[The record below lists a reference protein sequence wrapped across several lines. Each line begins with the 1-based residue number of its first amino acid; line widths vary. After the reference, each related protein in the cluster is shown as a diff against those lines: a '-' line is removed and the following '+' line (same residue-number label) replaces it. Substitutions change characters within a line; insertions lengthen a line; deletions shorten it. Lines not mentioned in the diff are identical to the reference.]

1 MAEET
6 KTTNTA
12 IALDDGVKPG
22 EVLVDIKGLKTHFSV
37 GTKGVVFGIGADRKT
52 VLAVDGVDLEIR
64 KGETHGLVG
73 ESGCGK
79 STLGYTLL
87 QLADRTDGSVTYAGN
102 DFTKTPKDELRT
114 YRRNLQ
120 IIFQDPAAALDPRMT
135 IGQAISE
142 ALEIHSIVPEDEFD
156 DRVTE
161 LLRTVGLNPYFR
173 NRYPHEFSGGQQQ
186 RIVIARA
193 LAVQPNFI
201 VCDEP
206 ISALDVSIQA
216 QILNLLENL
225 QEELGLTYLFIS
237 HDLRVVRHISDT
249 VSVMYLGKIVEQST
263 SDGLYDD
270 PLHPYTKALL
280 SSVPAEN
287 PKVAKSKNRIVLEGD
302 VASPIDPPS
311 GCRFRTRCPI
321 AEDACADS
329 SPELREINKGHF
341 VACHLA

>member
-12 IALDDGVKPG
+12 TLDDGIKPG
-22 EVLVDIKGLKTHFSV
+22 DILVDIKGLKTHFTV
-37 GTKGVVFGIGADRKT
+37 GTKGIIFGIGAEKQT

-87 QLADRTDGSVTYAGN
+87 QLADRTDGTVTYAGK
-102 DFTKTPKDELRT
+102 DLTEMPKEELRT

-135 IGQAISE
+135 IGQQIAE
-142 ALEIHSIVPEDEFD
+142 ALEIHSIVPDDEFE

-161 LLRTVGLNPYFR
+161 LLKTVGLNPYFR

-216 QILNLLENL
+216 QILNLLEDL

-249 VSVMYLGKIVEQST
+249 VSVMYLGKIVEQSD

-287 PKVAKSKNRIVLEGD
+287 PQAAKEKNRIVLEGD
-302 VASPIDPPS
+302 VASPINPPS

-321 AEDACADS
+321 AEDACADAI
-329 SPELREINKGHF
+329 PELREVKKDHF
-341 VACHLA
+341 VACRLA

>member
-6 KTTNTA
+6 KTTTNT
-12 IALDDGVKPG
+12 LDDGVKPG
-22 EVLVDIKGLKTHFSV
+22 DILVDIKGLKTHFNV
-37 GTKGVVFGIGADRKT
+37 GTKGVIFVIGADRKT

-87 QLADRTDGSVTYAGN
+87 QLADRTAGTVTYAGN
-102 DFTKTPKDELRT
+102 DLTEMDKEELRT

-135 IGQAISE
+135 IGQQIAE
-142 ALEIHSIVPEDEFD
+142 ALEIHAIVPEDEFD

-161 LLRTVGLNPYFR
+161 LLTTVGLNPYFR

-249 VSVMYLGKIVEQST
+249 VSVMYLGKIVEQSD

-287 PKVAKSKNRIVLEGD
+287 PKEAKAKNRIVLEGD

-321 AEDACADS
+321 AEDACADAI
-329 SPELREINKGHF
+329 PELREVKKGHF
-341 VACHLA
+341 VACRLA

>member
-1 MAEET
+1 MAEKT
-6 KTTNTA
+6 KTVNAT
-12 IALDDGVKPG
+12 LDDGVKPG
-22 EVLVDIKGLKTHFSV
+22 DVLVDIKGLKTHFTV
-37 GTKGVVFGIGADRKT
+37 GTKGVIFGLGASKDT
-52 VLAVDGVDLEIR
+52 VLAVDGVDLEIL
-64 KGETHGLVG
+64 KGQTHGLVG

-87 QLADRTDGSVTYAGN
+87 QLANRTDGTVTYAGN
-102 DFTKTPKDELRT
+102 DLTTMPKDELRT

-135 IGQAISE
+135 IGQAIAE
-142 ALEIHSIVPEDEFD
+142 PLEIHSIVPEDEFD
-156 DRVTE
+156 DRVTD
-161 LLRTVGLNPYFR
+161 LLATVGLNPYFR

-216 QILNLLENL
+216 QILNLLEDL
-225 QEELGLTYLFIS
+225 QDELGLTYLFIS

-249 VSVMYLGKIVEQST
+249 VSVMYLGKIVEQSD

-287 PKVAKSKNRIVLEGD
+287 PQVAKSKNRIVLEGD
-302 VASPIDPPS
+302 VASPINPPS

-321 AEDACADS
+321 AEDACADAI
-329 SPELREINKGHF
+329 PELREVKKGHW
-341 VACHLA
+341 VACRLA

>member
-1 MAEET
+1 MDKE
-6 KTTNTA
+6 
-12 IALDDGVKPG
+12 
-22 EVLVDIKGLKTHFSV
+22 
-37 GTKGVVFGIGADRKT
+37 
-52 VLAVDGVDLEIR
+52 
-64 KGETHGLVG
+64 
-73 ESGCGK
+73 
-79 STLGYTLL
+79 
-87 QLADRTDGSVTYAGN
+87 
-102 DFTKTPKDELRT
+102 ELRT

-135 IGQAISE
+135 IGQQIAE
-142 ALEIHSIVPEDEFD
+142 ALEIHAIVPEDEFD

-161 LLRTVGLNPYFR
+161 LLTTVGLNPYFR

-249 VSVMYLGKIVEQST
+249 VSVMYLGKIMEYGTRDDIFNST
-263 SDGLYDD
+263 
-270 PLHPYTKALL
+270 LHPYTKALL
-280 SSVPAEN
+280 SSVPE
-287 PKVAKSKNRIVLEGD
+287 
-302 VASPIDPPS
+302 IDPEKDQIKKRILLQGDLPSSSKTIS
-311 GCRFRTRCPI
+311 GCVFNTRCNKVNEKCFNEEPI
-321 AEDACADS
+321 WSNYQDE
-329 SPELREINKGHF
+329 HW
-341 VACHLA
+341 VACHNV